1 MQAPA
6 IKSVYRSASI
16 SLRKAD
22 VARENGDDDEQ
33 LAHLR
38 AFARTVRDVLR
49 AHPLYPRRRSDPECA
64 ALDAKLPDALERI
77 RSLGGDPGDPV
88 SVPEAAAARLAAEAG
103 GPRPAAG
110 RPPAGGSALLA
121 RRSRNASRAA
131 SRSGSRAASPERPT
145 EEKAKRGEAF
155 ARPSAEEGSASPA
168 KASKPEEAAAPAAR
182 SAPSSGSAERYRA
195 RVEGEAARLR
205 EEAESV
211 RIAALERKLD
221 TMRARLDAAEGLPA
235 SPETTG
241 DHRAGINVSAPAASS
256 SSAGRL
262 STLEDEVASLRK
274 RIADAADAA
283 LRERER
289 AEAKEAKEEQRLV
302 GEAEAEA
309 EAQAQ
314 AQAQAQAP
322 PRPASDPRDPKPLD
336 PGPEPSPRSSSSG
349 APLEDEGARSDPDAP
364 GAWIRRGETEMP
376 RPGEPRA
383 PPNPNP
389 NPKPR
394 PPPPG
399 GDPDPPAAAPPRA
412 STALASGHPAP
423 PSSAGG
429 AELVP
434 PPNEPTPLVN
444 PPWVSPAPAEAG
456 GVIGPPPPLPG
467 KKKSRASPT
476 PGRASVA
483 GSRSA
488 EPDAAARAA
497 ADLAR
502 AAAEAVAERTRREL
516 RRIAE
521 RGEGASRRAELEIE
535 TLVAQVLPL
544 HEETAA
550 LRAALASAA
559 ARIDGLESDR
569 DARRDAAS
577 NAASDADAAFRASTA
592 DSDAVRAY
600 VERRFES
607 ARVDAEARERE
618 RWASFREAL
627 AARDAAEAER
637 TALLERRV
645 EDERAERL
653 ESDAGWASR
662 LESVEAEAEAMR
674 RRTLDA
680 FAAARETAEA
690 LEVMRAAAETR
701 RGVVEVDAAAFARQ
715 MAAVA
720 DRLAALEEASG
731 GGPEGGRPEVLG
743 PPEDV
748 LPDASG
754 GGGSSRFAFALPTRL
769 AELEAQVLPTR
780 VGELEDRVAEL
791 ASAMR
796 SRGVPS
802 DANAN
807 ATSTSSASAGPPPAP
822 PSPPPSSSPGFPGRS
837 PGAAYS
843 SEIRDLRQRVS
854 RLENVDVGS
863 AEWAHAAEKTAR
875 RSLAEVAALRDAL
888 GANDRN
894 GDLASRVAATE
905 ARVARAEAAAN
916 AAVEIASTT
925 SPGTRHAKTL
935 VPALRTRVAEM
946 EVDVDTRLADVERR
960 VGELAEVARET
971 AAAIVEERSPAIGG
985 VAGSPGGGFAG
996 SPGVGS
1002 ERERERFRFASEDA
1016 SPAGGGLAPP
1026 DVDVEISEASQ
1037 AKLREL
1043 AHEAV
1048 TEAVAEAESR
1058 VLAKVAE
1065 MESRVDAA
1073 SATRGPGG
1081 GGGGTPE
1088 GPVEGGGGGSAEATV
1103 AALRARMDAMDE
1115 AHRASAAAQAE
1126 AVAGVVAAAAQAA
1139 GSLPP
1144 LHARVAELEATRDA
1158 MAAAALA
1165 NAEAADKAA
1174 ADLKS
1179 AAADLR
1185 SEVRECSD
1193 RVATLEADGEASSSL
1208 AVAMA
1213 GRVHDLKSAVADLG
1227 DARRSA
1233 ATVAGMLQTSVAKLA
1248 KKVDALAT
1256 EAAETS
1262 EALRERQGKAEVWM
1276 ETAEAEIRAHERR
1289 LVALAGSGVGPDAAR
1304 GFVGELQARS
1314 AEAEVSMRELASRV
1328 DAVEAVAEGAAPARA
1343 ARDLADGV
1351 AELRRL
1357 RSEDV
1362 ARIAV
1367 AEETGAA
1374 TARRAD
1380 AAEAHAENAAEASA
1394 AATMAAEALRERL
1407 VDVEAMLVTSVEAT
1421 EEEVEAN
1428 AKAAWEAARALSE
1441 EQRAALERATPRERF
1456 EKRLDDMDEERK
1468 RRARAA
1474 VVDRWTAV
1482 KRSHSAKSAPSG
1494 GEGGREPSPA
1504 AAASSA
1510 AELAAVAARVAAVEE
1525 KLGAASAAEANA
1537 ETSATN
1543 AAAAV
1548 VAAAAAAGATE
1559 TLAEEVNKLRARV
1572 AAAANEYET
1581 VKKLLSVSGGKSN
1594 RPSNQPRSPEKREKG
1609 GAASS
1614 TRATPVEEALGE
1626 DALGSPAHDPSE
1638 TPERKLPAEDAD
1650 APSDNAERP
1659 AGALSFAPLSFGEMS
1674 AEDAAKA
1681 AAEVILPGSLS
1692 EGSLNGASSSTDP
1705 VESARVAAANAR
1717 RAVHEEAA
1725 KLGISLGSAPGSV
1738 DAGGD
1743 LRAAA
1748 ALAGLPGAPDDPTDL
1763 AFEADRQ
1770 LAAELATVCALV
1782 EREEARRASLR
1793 ERVAAEAEAAAAA
1806 GDAGA
1811 QLVVLE
1817 EMRDAQR
1824 RWESAMEVQ
1833 LTRLRGAAHEAEER
1847 NAVAAAAARG
1857 SARRA
1862 ASREAR
1868 EGAVADRLAHLQ
1880 GRVDAMLR
1888 AEGVK
1893 YPSAERNAESNAPLP
1908 PWGAGPGLNPPG
1920 PGGKHQKDENTS
1932 SSPRGAARTRAA
1944 MAELERGVRAL
1955 RRATTRRSSE
1965 TRASV
1970 LGSLPSSE
1978 ENAAGSAHAT
1988 VVELKSLR
1996 AMVRQVQTEM
2006 GGLSARVDA
2015 VDKRSTGAG
2024 RAERDVWKA
2033 QLSEVR
2039 GDVKSLR
2046 RALPAACDEALR
2058 RSVRAEKHA
2067 AAAHAHCDELG
2078 AALAAAKSGLATLDR
2093 RVDAV
2098 ARGADAGIRAAE
2110 TGVERAKAAARS
2122 AKAASRMAEART
2134 VALAGELGRVARH
2147 AGCEGVGEA
2156 LRTGALFRPKPSD
2169 EAAPGAGGEE
2179 NRSRAGGEGAGEE
2192 EEEAFIEVAP
2202 GGGVLAGMEA
2212 EGAIEA

>member
-49 AHPLYPRRRSDPECA
+49 AHPLYARRRSDPECA

-110 RPPAGGSALLA
+110 RPPGGGSALLA

-145 EEKAKRGEAF
+145 EEKAKRGEEAP

-168 KASKPEEAAAPAAR
+168 KASKPEEAAAPAHR
-182 SAPSSGSAERYRA
+182 SAPSGSAERYRA

-241 DHRAGINVSAPAASS
+241 DRAGIDVSAPAASS

-283 LRERER
+283 LRESER

-309 EAQAQ
+309 VGEAEAE
-314 AQAQAQAP
+314 AEAP

-349 APLEDEGARSDPDAP
+349 APLEDEGPRSDPDAP

-394 PPPPG
+394 TPPP
-399 GDPDPPAAAPPRA
+399 DPDPDPPAPAAAPPRA
-412 STALASGHPAP
+412 SAAAP
-423 PSSAGG
+423 PSSTGG

-434 PPNEPTPLVN
+434 PPNEPTPLLN

-690 LEVMRAAAETR
+690 LEVMRATAETR

-743 PPEDV
+743 RPEDV

-754 GGGSSRFAFALPTRL
+754 GGGSSRFAFALPSRL

-822 PSPPPSSSPGFPGRS
+822 PSPPAGSSPGFPGRS

-1165 NAEAADKAA
+1165 NAEAADEAA

-1314 AEAEVSMRELASRV
+1314 AEAEVSLRELASRV

-1394 AATMAAEALRERL
+1394 AATMVAEALRERL

-1548 VAAAAAAGATE
+1548 AAAAAAAGATE

-1594 RPSNQPRSPEKREKG
+1594 RPSNQPRSPEKVEKG
-1609 GAASS
+1609 GAAS

-1650 APSDNAERP
+1650 APSVDAERS

-1692 EGSLNGASSSTDP
+1692 EGSSNGASSSTDP

-1782 EREEARRASLR
+1782 EREEARRAALR

-1811 QLVVLE
+1811 QLAVLE

-1965 TRASV
+1965 TRATV

-2098 ARGADAGIRAAE
+2098 ARGADAGIGAAE

-2169 EAAPGAGGEE
+2169 EAAPGSAGAGGEE

-2192 EEEAFIEVAP
+2192 EEEAYIEVAP
-2202 GGGVLAGMEA
+2202 GGGVVAGMEA

>member
-1 MQAPA
+1 
-6 IKSVYRSASI
+6 
-16 SLRKAD
+16 
-22 VARENGDDDEQ
+22 
-33 LAHLR
+33 
-38 AFARTVRDVLR
+38 
-49 AHPLYPRRRSDPECA
+49 
-64 ALDAKLPDALERI
+64 
-77 RSLGGDPGDPV
+77 
-88 SVPEAAAARLAAEAG
+88 
-103 GPRPAAG
+103 
-110 RPPAGGSALLA
+110 
-121 RRSRNASRAA
+121 
-131 SRSGSRAASPERPT
+131 
-145 EEKAKRGEAF
+145 
-155 ARPSAEEGSASPA
+155 
-168 KASKPEEAAAPAAR
+168 
-182 SAPSSGSAERYRA
+182 
-195 RVEGEAARLR
+195 
-205 EEAESV
+205 
-211 RIAALERKLD
+211 
-221 TMRARLDAAEGLPA
+221 
-235 SPETTG
+235 
-241 DHRAGINVSAPAASS
+241 
-256 SSAGRL
+256 
-262 STLEDEVASLRK
+262 
-274 RIADAADAA
+274 
-283 LRERER
+283 
-289 AEAKEAKEEQRLV
+289 
-302 GEAEAEA
+302 
-309 EAQAQ
+309 
-314 AQAQAQAP
+314 
-322 PRPASDPRDPKPLD
+322 
-336 PGPEPSPRSSSSG
+336 
-349 APLEDEGARSDPDAP
+349 
-364 GAWIRRGETEMP
+364 
-376 RPGEPRA
+376 
-383 PPNPNP
+383 
-389 NPKPR
+389 
-394 PPPPG
+394 
-399 GDPDPPAAAPPRA
+399 
-412 STALASGHPAP
+412 
-423 PSSAGG
+423 
-429 AELVP
+429 
-434 PPNEPTPLVN
+434 
-444 PPWVSPAPAEAG
+444 
-456 GVIGPPPPLPG
+456 
-467 KKKSRASPT
+467 
-476 PGRASVA
+476 
-483 GSRSA
+483 
-488 EPDAAARAA
+488 
-497 ADLAR
+497 
-502 AAAEAVAERTRREL
+502 
-516 RRIAE
+516 
-521 RGEGASRRAELEIE
+521 
-535 TLVAQVLPL
+535 
-544 HEETAA
+544 
-550 LRAALASAA
+550 
-559 ARIDGLESDR
+559 
-569 DARRDAAS
+569 
-577 NAASDADAAFRASTA
+577 
-592 DSDAVRAY
+592 
-600 VERRFES
+600 
-607 ARVDAEARERE
+607 
-618 RWASFREAL
+618 
-627 AARDAAEAER
+627 
-637 TALLERRV
+637 
-645 EDERAERL
+645 
-653 ESDAGWASR
+653 
-662 LESVEAEAEAMR
+662 
-674 RRTLDA
+674 
-680 FAAARETAEA
+680 
-690 LEVMRAAAETR
+690 
-701 RGVVEVDAAAFARQ
+701 
-715 MAAVA
+715 
-720 DRLAALEEASG
+720 
-731 GGPEGGRPEVLG
+731 
-743 PPEDV
+743 
-748 LPDASG
+748 
-754 GGGSSRFAFALPTRL
+754 
-769 AELEAQVLPTR
+769 
-780 VGELEDRVAEL
+780 
-791 ASAMR
+791 
-796 SRGVPS
+796 
-802 DANAN
+802 
-807 ATSTSSASAGPPPAP
+807 
-822 PSPPPSSSPGFPGRS
+822 
-837 PGAAYS
+837 
-843 SEIRDLRQRVS
+843 
-854 RLENVDVGS
+854 
-863 AEWAHAAEKTAR
+863 
-875 RSLAEVAALRDAL
+875 
-888 GANDRN
+888 
-894 GDLASRVAATE
+894 
-905 ARVARAEAAAN
+905 
-916 AAVEIASTT
+916 
-925 SPGTRHAKTL
+925 
-935 VPALRTRVAEM
+935 
-946 EVDVDTRLADVERR
+946 
-960 VGELAEVARET
+960 
-971 AAAIVEERSPAIGG
+971 
-985 VAGSPGGGFAG
+985 
-996 SPGVGS
+996 
-1002 ERERERFRFASEDA
+1002 
-1016 SPAGGGLAPP
+1016 
-1026 DVDVEISEASQ
+1026 
-1037 AKLREL
+1037 
-1043 AHEAV
+1043 
-1048 TEAVAEAESR
+1048 
-1058 VLAKVAE
+1058 
-1065 MESRVDAA
+1065 
-1073 SATRGPGG
+1073 
-1081 GGGGTPE
+1081 
-1088 GPVEGGGGGSAEATV
+1088 
-1103 AALRARMDAMDE
+1103 
-1115 AHRASAAAQAE
+1115 
-1126 AVAGVVAAAAQAA
+1126 
-1139 GSLPP
+1139 
-1144 LHARVAELEATRDA
+1144 
-1158 MAAAALA
+1158 
-1165 NAEAADKAA
+1165 
-1174 ADLKS
+1174 
-1179 AAADLR
+1179 
-1185 SEVRECSD
+1185 
-1193 RVATLEADGEASSSL
+1193 
-1208 AVAMA
+1208 
-1213 GRVHDLKSAVADLG
+1213 
-1227 DARRSA
+1227 
-1233 ATVAGMLQTSVAKLA
+1233 
-1248 KKVDALAT
+1248 
-1256 EAAETS
+1256 
-1262 EALRERQGKAEVWM
+1262 M

-1304 GFVGELQARS
+1304 GLVGELQARS
-1314 AEAEVSMRELASRV
+1314 AEAEVSLRELASRV
-1328 DAVEAVAEGAAPARA
+1328 DAVETVAEGAAPARA

-1380 AAEAHAENAAEASA
+1380 AAEAHAENAAAASA

-1482 KRSHSAKSAPSG
+1482 KRSHSERRAPSG
-1494 GEGGREPSPA
+1494 GEGGREPSRA

-1548 VAAAAAAGATE
+1548 AAAAAAAGATE

-1572 AAAANEYET
+1572 AAAANEYDA

-1594 RPSNQPRSPEKREKG
+1594 NRPSNQPRSPEKVEKG
-1609 GAASS
+1609 GAAS

-1638 TPERKLPAEDAD
+1638 TPERKLPASDAD
-1650 APSDNAERP
+1650 APSDDADRS

-1782 EREEARRASLR
+1782 EREEARRAALR
-1793 ERVAAEAEAAAAA
+1793 ERVAAEAEAAATA

-1811 QLVVLE
+1811 QLAVLE

-2098 ARGADAGIRAAE
+2098 ARGA
-2110 TGVERAKAAARS
+2110 ERTRS
-2122 AKAASRMAEART
+2122 SSTSRRASRR
-2134 VALAGELGRVARH
+2134 
-2147 AGCEGVGEA
+2147 
-2156 LRTGALFRPKPSD
+2156 
-2169 EAAPGAGGEE
+2169 
-2179 NRSRAGGEGAGEE
+2179 
-2192 EEEAFIEVAP
+2192 
-2202 GGGVLAGMEA
+2202 
-2212 EGAIEA
+2212 